1 MAKKTASA
9 GFEPKRSR
17 AVAPAH
23 LVAVLAFDGVV
34 LADLAA
40 PCELLGGARDA
51 QGRAAYRV
59 RVCGP
64 SRRVTT
70 AYVALEVPFGLATL
84 KRAAT
89 VIVPGSDD
97 IERPIDPVLVRAIRA
112 AIARGARVASI
123 CSGALILAATGALD
137 GKRATTH
144 WRCAAELA
152 RRHPRIEVDAA
163 VLYVDHGK
171 LLTSAGAAAG
181 LDLCLHL
188 VRRDL
193 GAEVAATVARQAVM
207 PLERAGTQAQ
217 FIVHAPPSVEDGA
230 IGALLLWLSCRATCI
245 EPLTLPI
252 VARRARMSTR
262 TLSRRF
268 REQVGTTPALW
279 VAGARVREAQRLQE
293 TTRWSIEQVAAEV
306 VGFRSPSIL
315 RCSHFQKSV
324 GTSPQAYRRAFSPA

>member
-1 MAKKTASA
+1 VAKKTASA
-9 GFEPKRSR
+9 GFEPKRTG

-51 QGRAAYRV
+51 QGRAAYEV
-59 RVCGP
+59 RVCSP
-64 SRRVTT
+64 SRHVTT

-89 VIVPGSDD
+89 LIVPGIDD
-97 IERPIDPVLVRAIRA
+97 IDRPIDAALVRAISA
-112 AIARGARVASI
+112 AVARGARVASI

-163 VLYVDHGK
+163 VLYVDHGQ

-193 GAEVAATVARQAVM
+193 GAQVAATVARQAVM

-217 FIVHAPPSVEDGA
+217 FIVHTQPTVEDGA
-230 IGALLLWLSCRATCI
+230 LGSLLLWLAQNLHRS
-245 EPLTLPI
+245 LTLPTL
-252 VARRARMSTR
+252 ARRARMSTR

-279 VAGARVREAQRLQE
+279 VASARVREAQRLLE
-293 TTRWSIEQVAAEV
+293 TTRWSIERVAAE

-315 RCSHFQKSV
+315 REHFRQSV
-324 GTSPQAYRRAFSPA
+324 GTSPQAYRRAFCPA